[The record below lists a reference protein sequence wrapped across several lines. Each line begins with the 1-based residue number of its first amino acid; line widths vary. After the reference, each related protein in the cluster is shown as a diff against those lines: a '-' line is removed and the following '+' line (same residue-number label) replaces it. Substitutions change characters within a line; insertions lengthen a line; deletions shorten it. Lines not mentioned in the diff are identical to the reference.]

1 MTLCKGEDWL
11 TVGRQVQAYTWAANV
26 PSHAPY
32 LVGEAYY
39 FRTVDGSTLREQGLH
54 FIVVVAGRHA
64 GYSKSLLQGVED
76 SVDQQNELP
85 LNLGE
90 LPSPKMQACGQFA
103 ETHYDMFLNKAA
115 QQSTDFLGPQDPKP
129 RTVEHPGPDPK

>member
-1 MTLCKGEDWL
+1 M
-11 TVGRQVQAYTWAANV
+11 
-26 PSHAPY
+26 
-32 LVGEAYY
+32 
-39 FRTVDGSTLREQGLH
+39 
-54 FIVVVAGRHA
+54 
-64 GYSKSLLQGVED
+64 ED